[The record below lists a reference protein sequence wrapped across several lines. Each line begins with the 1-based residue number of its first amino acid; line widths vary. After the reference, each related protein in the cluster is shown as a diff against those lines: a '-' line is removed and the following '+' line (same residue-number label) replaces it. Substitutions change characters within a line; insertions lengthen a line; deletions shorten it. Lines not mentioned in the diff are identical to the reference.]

1 MRDRSEI
8 DRPALEA
15 LVQVLEAKAHG
26 LRECL
31 GALQL
36 ARSPEIER
44 ATVNRAIGLLER
56 MKMHLRSGRKV
67 VDLSEDWT
75 RAASLNADAAD
86 AEARL
91 KYGALALLEAQ
102 IQTLAAAGIK
112 VVSEFDQD
120 RAA

>member
-8 DRPALEA
+8 DRPAMAA
-15 LVQVLEAKAHG
+15 LVHLLEDKAHG

-36 ARSPEIER
+36 ARSPDAER

-56 MKMHLRSGRKV
+56 IRMHLRSGRTV
-67 VDLSEDWT
+67 VNLSEELAT
-75 RAASLNADAAD
+75 TGCLSAD

-91 KYGALALLEAQ
+91 KHAALALLEAE
-102 IQTLAAAGIK
+102 IRVLDAAGVEI
-112 VVSEFDQD
+112 VHEFSQ
-120 RAA
+120 RHAL